1 MINVIK
7 DKKILVVGAGNAGRP
22 AANLLNYLGN
32 SVRVSDNKDFNSLP
46 KKAKN
51 KIKELEKKGIIFELG
66 THIFDS
72 VLWADAIFV
81 SPNIPADSDI
91 RKFIEKSR
99 LKKEINEVTTSDIG
113 EILNDLIKLP
123 MIGIAGTDGK
133 TTTTNMINQV
143 MESESFKTLVFSS
156 LQDSLVIEGLVD
168 MVVNEENQSKDFAIF
183 ELPHGTIRM
192 AHGLE
197 LCAGVV
203 TNLTPDH
210 MDEFKNY
217 EDYIN
222 RNFSIKDLIHSK
234 GVLVANGN
242 DPIISQRLDEID
254 TAYISYGLG
263 TPQTVQFN
271 GKTYSPADIELD
283 ILAKDV
289 KLRGLD
295 GSSFNVISNALPMAI
310 CKNCGEIL
318 CKCGNFQR
326 KFTKPFNI
334 NINLNVPG
342 LFNIEN
348 AISTMATA
356 LILGFE
362 LDYIKNKL
370 ESFTGVKGRFEKIDN
385 VNGVNIF
392 MDAAH
397 NPESMEKLFEGLKV
411 PGRLIVSLDNPD
423 TLTVRD
429 KFKIGT
435 IIGKNADVLIA
446 SAKNETTEVIDI
458 DAAHEVASGSKNT
471 ETYLTEN
478 VVKSIS
484 KALEI
489 ASEGDI
495 ILHIGPGVVN
505 AYSSVKDDIIKAIK
519 MFEESN
525 GKVVVIGGCGTVG
538 SLMARVLKHQGADV
552 TVSDSATDTPLRDV
566 FISEGIHLDLGGHS
580 DAIIME
586 AETIAVA
593 PSLMENH
600 ELLENIRSLSDA
612 PIISVDEILS
622 FFKVEKPVVGITGTN
637 GKTTTTQMLKNI
649 LKVAGLSV
657 PEHFMNMQGNTELIP
672 ALQSRL
678 NGDLAVVEIGTFGR
692 SGEIKNS
699 ALNCEV
705 SLGVITNISRD
716 HLANENDFEEYINC
730 KREMVDAADIL
741 ILNADDP
748 LVANFSAEI
757 HPDSVIFY
765 GVKDMGT
772 NENSFPEGRECPECE
787 NILKY
792 EEHYL
797 GHLGDYRCLCDYKR
811 PEIDVY
817 ATNVTENSFKL
828 NIGSNKSKIHLK
840 TGGTCNI
847 YNALAAASAA
857 MVMGVD
863 FEDIVTGIEQFE
875 GVEGRFEKI
884 CNNPEI
890 IIDFAHNPAGVKAAI
905 QTIKASLKS
914 RLIVINTISSESG
927 LDGDREIAQILNSAD
942 IIVPA
947 SYRAKKSSNIIK
959 RDLIFTNSSNEETK
973 IGTLGASKKQVS
985 EAINKA
991 LNVVNNEDIILIIGE
1006 GGVKYSKEI
1015 LEEIS
1020 I

>member
-32 SVRVSDNKDFNSLP
+32 SVRVSDSKEYNSLP

-51 KIKELEKKGIIFELG
+51 KIKELEKKGVIFELG

-72 VLWADAIFV
+72 VLWADAIFL
-81 SPNIPADSDI
+81 SPNIPADADI
-91 RKFIEKSR
+91 KKFIETAR
-99 LKKEINEVTTSDIG
+99 LKKDIKEITTSDIG

-133 TTTTNMINQV
+133 TTTTNMINHV
-143 MESESFKTLVFSS
+143 MESESFRTLVFSS

-192 AHGLE
+192 AQGLE
-197 LCAGVV
+197 LCAGIV

-217 EDYIN
+217 EDYIV
-222 RNFSIKDLIHSK
+222 RNFSIKDLIHSN
-234 GVLVANGN
+234 GVLVVNGN
-242 DPIISQRLDEID
+242 DPIISQRLSEID
-254 TAYISYGLG
+254 TEYISYGLG

-271 GKTYSPADIELD
+271 GKTYPPADIDLN
-283 ILAKDV
+283 IRVQDV
-289 KLRGLD
+289 KLKGLD
-295 GSSFNVISNALPMAI
+295 GSSFNVVSSAI
-310 CKNCGEIL
+310 PTVVCKNCGKIL
-318 CKCGNFQR
+318 CKCGNFDR
-326 KFTKPFNI
+326 KIIKPFNI
-334 NINLNVPG
+334 NLKLNVPG
-342 LFNIEN
+342 LYNIEN
-348 AISTMATA
+348 AISTMTTA
-356 LILGFE
+356 LVLGFE
-362 LDYIKNKL
+362 LDYIKDKL
-370 ESFTGVKGRFEKIDN
+370 ESFKGVKGRFEKIDN
-385 VNGVNIF
+385 IGGVNIF

-411 PGRLIVSLDNPD
+411 QGRLIISLDNPD

-435 IIGKNADVLIA
+435 ILGKNADVVIA
-446 SAKNETTEVIDI
+446 SAKNETTEIVDI
-458 DAAHEVASGSKNT
+458 GAAQEVASGSKNT
-471 ETYLTEN
+471 ETYITEN
-478 VVKSIS
+478 VGKSIT
-484 KALEI
+484 KALDI
-489 ASEGDI
+489 ASKGDM

-505 AYSSVKDDIIKAIK
+505 AYSNVKEDILNAIK
-519 MFEESN
+519 IFQESN

-538 SLMARVLKHQGADV
+538 SLMARVLKHNGADV
-552 TVSDSATDTPLRDV
+552 TVSDSATDTPLREV
-566 FISEGIHLDLGGHS
+566 FISEGIHMDLGGHS
-580 DAIIME
+580 DEILME
-586 AETIAVA
+586 AETIVLA
-593 PSLMENH
+593 PSLMGNQKI
-600 ELLENIRSLSDA
+600 LTNIRSLSEA

-622 FFKVEKPVVGITGTN
+622 FFNVEKPVVGITGTN

-649 LKVAGLSV
+649 LKVAGLSF

-678 NGDLAVVEIGTFGR
+678 NGDVAVVEIGTFGR

-716 HLANENDFEEYINC
+716 HLDNENDFEEYINC

-765 GVKDMGT
+765 GIKDMET

-797 GHLGDYRCLCDYKR
+797 GHLGDYRCLCNYKR

-817 ATNVTENSFKL
+817 ATNVAENSFIL

-840 TGGTCNI
+840 TAGTCNV

-863 FEDIVTGIEQFE
+863 FEDIVNGIELFE
-875 GVEGRFEKI
+875 GVDGRFEKI
-884 CNNPEI
+884 CDNPEI
-890 IIDFAHNPAGVKAAI
+890 IIDFAHNPAGVKASI

-942 IIVPA
+942 IVIPA
-947 SYRAKKSSNIIK
+947 SFMAKESSSIIK
-959 RDLIFTNSSNEETK
+959 RDLIFTNASNEKTK
-973 IGTLGASKKQVS
+973 IGTLGSSKKQVF
-985 EAINKA
+985 EAIDKA
-991 LNVVNNEDIILIIGE
+991 LQVVNDNDIILIIGE